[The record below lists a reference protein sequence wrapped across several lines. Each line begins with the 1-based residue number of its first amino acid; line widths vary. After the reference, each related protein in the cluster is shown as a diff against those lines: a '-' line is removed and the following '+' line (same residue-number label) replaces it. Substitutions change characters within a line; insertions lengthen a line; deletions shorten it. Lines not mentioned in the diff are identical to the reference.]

1 MNERERAQEMCRE
14 VWMPGGGAWIV
25 HDKGVEEGNHTV
37 EKKSII
43 LAIPRLSTGLVRTCS
58 KS

>member
-1 MNERERAQEMCRE
+1 MNKRERAQEMCRE

-25 HDKGVEEGNHTV
+25 HDKGVEEGNHMM
-37 EKKSII
+37 ERKLIM
-43 LAIPRLSTGLVRTCS
+43 LAIPCLSTRLVRTCS